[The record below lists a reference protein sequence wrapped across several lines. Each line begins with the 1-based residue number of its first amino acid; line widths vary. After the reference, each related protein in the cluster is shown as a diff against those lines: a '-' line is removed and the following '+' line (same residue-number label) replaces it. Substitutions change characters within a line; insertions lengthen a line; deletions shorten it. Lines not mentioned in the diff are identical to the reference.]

1 VLAGMKVHANTIS
14 HARLVALEETFP
26 RTREA
31 IGHDRFNAHSRLFL
45 QQPGVTGQPHA
56 AIGAGF
62 DDFLSVQDERAGAA
76 DLARFEWLWLAAY
89 NAADAAP
96 LALAALAGLAPEAML
111 AVTLTRH
118 PAAFASPFAPLV
130 HDWIGAEV
138 PGLANADAILITRPD
153 AEVLV
158 GPASAPMARMLA
170 AAQNPL
176 TIGNLLT
183 RPGEHEEDEAQA
195 TDADMQ
201 ALVALINAGALIGA

>member
-1 VLAGMKVHANTIS
+1 
-14 HARLVALEETFP
+14 
-26 RTREA
+26 
-31 IGHDRFNAHSRLFL
+31 
-45 QQPGVTGQPHA
+45 
-56 AIGAGF
+56 
-62 DDFLSVQDERAGAA
+62 
-76 DLARFEWLWLAAY
+76 
-89 NAADAAP
+89 
-96 LALAALAGLAPEAML
+96 
-111 AVTLTRH
+111 
-118 PAAFASPFAPLV
+118 V